1 MTGIAGFWGLGCSTS
16 ASERCSRMLKSQAVF
31 GPHHQGQ
38 RNDGEIA
45 LGRALYRLLPEDIYD
60 RGPIVG
66 RNGELTLVADVR
78 LDNREDLIDALALGH
93 AQAKDLCDA
102 AILMATL
109 EHWDEGALDRVIGDF
124 AFALWDARRKRLLLA
139 RDYLGQRPLH
149 YHRGSGFFAFASMPK
164 GLHAIPEVPYAPRTS
179 AMADFLVLVP
189 DSGAETFFEGVERV
203 PAGHSMSVTPNGTSL
218 RRYWLPQRK
227 ELRLGSSENYADA
240 LREQMDAAV
249 RSRLRGADGAVAA
262 HLSGGLDSSTVAATA
277 ARLFAPQKVVAF
289 TSVPAVQ
296 GEVPA
301 GRIGDEGPLAA
312 ATAAMHPN
320 IEHVRVCASRDSP
333 LANLDKYFF
342 FYERPLLNLC
352 NTPWVDAINVEASSR
367 GIKVMLI
374 GQMGNFSISHTGL
387 QLLPRLLR
395 EGRFIKLAKLGFS
408 LTRDQMSWRGF
419 AFATIGPF
427 LPSWLRQPFERGHR
441 SLATNL
447 HDYSSIRP
455 SAVESL
461 GVYERARNRGLDLSY
476 PPWSDGFAMRHWALA
491 RADLGNWNK
500 GTLAGWNIDYRDP
513 TADRRLVEFCLSVPE
528 EQFLIDGRPRSL
540 ARRAFA
546 DRLPQAVLRER
557 RKGLQ
562 GADWHLGLHAAR
574 EQIATEL
581 NSLSNC
587 APAAEL
593 IDLETLAEAVE
604 TFPAAGW
611 AEVKTMGRYR
621 LSLLRGISAGHFLR
635 KASKS
640 NV

>member
-1 MTGIAGFWGLGCSTS
+1 
-16 ASERCSRMLKSQAVF
+16 MLKSQVVF
-31 GPHHQGQ
+31 GPHHQDQ
-38 RNDGEIA
+38 RNVGAIA

-66 RNGELTLVADVR
+66 GDGQLTLVADAR
-78 LDNREDLIDALALGH
+78 LDNREELIEALALSR
-93 AQAKDLCDA
+93 ARAKVLCDA
-102 AILMATL
+102 AVLMAAV
-109 EHWDEGALDRVIGDF
+109 ERWEEEALDRLVGDF

-149 YHRGSGFFAFASMPK
+149 YHRGPGFFAFASMAK
-164 GLHAIPEVPYAPRTS
+164 GLHAIPDVPYAPRTS

-189 DSGAETFFEGVERV
+189 DSGDETFFEGVKRV
-203 PAGHSMSVTPNGTSL
+203 PAGHVMSVTPNGTSM
-218 RRYWLPQRK
+218 RRYWQPQRK

-301 GRIGDEGPLAA
+301 GRLGDEGPLAA

-367 GIKVMLI
+367 GIKVMLV
-374 GQMGNFSISHTGL
+374 GQMGNFSFSHTGL

-419 AFATIGPF
+419 AFATTGPF
-427 LPSWLRQPFERGHR
+427 LPSWLRQRLKVGHR

-455 SAVESL
+455 SAVEAL
-461 GVYERARNRGLDLSY
+461 GVYGRARNRGLDLSY
-476 PPWSDGFAMRHWALA
+476 PPWSDGFAMRRWALA

-528 EQFLIDGRPRSL
+528 EQFLIDGMPRSL

-562 GADWHLGLHAAR
+562 SADWHLGLHAAR

-587 APAAEL
+587 PPAAEL
-593 IDLETLAEAVE
+593 IDLETLAESVK

-611 AEVKTMGRYR
+611 AEAKTVGRYR

-635 KASKS
+635 KASKL
-640 NV
+640 N